1 MLRKLS
7 HFKGYNLF
15 LKIEFYEFEL
25 GKASDGNTVVN
36 HSTTDPKIKGLNP
49 ASDCHL
55 EKMAE
60 KQINILGLLSQ
71 PLFSFFQ

>member
-1 MLRKLS
+1 MLLKR
-7 HFKGYNLF
+7 YNLF

-25 GKASDGNTVVN
+25 GKASYGNTVVN
-36 HSTTDPKIKGLNP
+36 HSTTDRKIKGLNP
-49 ASDCHL
+49 ATDCHL

-60 KQINILGLLSQ
+60 KQINTLGLLSQ